1 MTEKDNIKELFS
13 EGLKHYQAPVDPALW
28 SAVSGVVS
36 GVVSSGVAKTTI
48 SLITKIAIAVII
60 TSTVVGSYFYFQSPD
75 FSKQPTA
82 LTIDKGKTNI
92 EANDLEK
99 SKDDSKSTSPEQFN
113 TIETTL
119 NPINSTQVLN
129 NSDLDQ
135 INTSDEIVV
144 EQELVTES
152 PILLPPYERESV
164 ASNSQQSLYNSISR
178 QIDITTLS
186 FPQNSTTTAIEPAFS
201 QTNIVLPNI
210 FTPNNDGQN
219 DVLEI
224 DWRGADVS
232 DFSLVVLDSK
242 NSVVYSN
249 DNPNFRWDGVSL
261 GGELLERGAYIYFVT
276 AVLNDQ
282 KWQQSSSLQ
291 IQY

>member
-28 SAVSGVVS
+28 SAVSS
-36 GVVSSGVAKTTI
+36 TVSSGVAKTTL
-48 SLITKIAIAVII
+48 SLITKIAIAVIT
-60 TSTVVGSYFYFQSPD
+60 TSAVVGSYFYFQRPD
-75 FSKQPTA
+75 SSKQPTA
-82 LTIDKGKTNI
+82 LTVDKGKTNI
-92 EANDLEK
+92 EAKDIEE
-99 SKDDSKSTSPEQFN
+99 SKVDSESTSPEKFN
-113 TIETTL
+113 TIESTL
-119 NPINSTQVLN
+119 NPINSIQVLN
-129 NSDLDQ
+129 NSVLDQ
-135 INTSDEIVV
+135 INTSDKIVV
-144 EQELVTES
+144 EQELETES
-152 PILLPPYERESV
+152 PILFPPFERESV

-186 FPQNSTTTAIEPAFS
+186 FPHNSTTTAIDPPS
-201 QTNIVLPNI
+201 NQTNIVLPNI

-232 DFSLVVLDSK
+232 DFSLVVLDTK
-242 NSVVYSN
+242 NRVVYSN
-249 DNPNFRWDGVSL
+249 NNPNFRWDGVSL
-261 GGELLERGAYIYFVT
+261 GGELLEKGTYIYFVT

>member
-36 GVVSSGVAKTTI
+36 SGVAKSTI
-48 SLITKIAIAVII
+48 SLITKIAIAVIT
-60 TSTVVGSYFYFQSPD
+60 TSAVVGSYFYFQRPD

-92 EANDLEK
+92 EAKDLEE
-99 SKDDSKSTSPEQFN
+99 SKYDSKSTSPEQFN
-113 TIETTL
+113 TIESTL

-144 EQELVTES
+144 EQELVTEN
-152 PILLPPYERESV
+152 PILMPPYERETV

-186 FPQNSTTTAIEPAFS
+186 FPQNSTTTAIEPASS

-210 FTPNNDGQN
+210 FTPNKDGQN

-249 DNPNFRWDGVSL
+249 DNPNFKWDGVSL